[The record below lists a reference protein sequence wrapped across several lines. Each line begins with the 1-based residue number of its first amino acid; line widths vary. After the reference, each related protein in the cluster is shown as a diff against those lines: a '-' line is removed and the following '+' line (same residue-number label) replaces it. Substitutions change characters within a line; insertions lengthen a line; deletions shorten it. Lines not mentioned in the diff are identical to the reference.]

1 MKLHGFSSSSAA
13 YRVRAALYLKGLA
26 FEEVGHDL
34 IAGEQT
40 APEYLAMNPQ
50 GLVPAL
56 ETDEGKVL
64 TQSMA
69 ICEYLED
76 VCPQPPLLPA
86 DPVLRAKVRA
96 VALAVACE
104 IHPLQNRM
112 TLLRLR
118 DFGLD
123 KAQVSA
129 WTHQIIGRG
138 LDACEIML
146 SSEMGPFCFGATP
159 SLADIFVVPQMHNA
173 RRFGMTPTWPKLL
186 AVEEACLGL
195 DAFARARPQPA
206 P

>member
-1 MKLHGFSSSSAA
+1 MKLHGFSASSAA
-13 YRVRAALYLKGLA
+13 YRVRATLYLKGIA
-26 FEEVGHDL
+26 YEEAPHDL
-34 IAGEQT
+34 IAGEQNR
-40 APEYLAMNPQ
+40 PDYLAVNPQ

-56 ETDEGKVL
+56 ETDDGQIL

-76 VCPQPPLLPA
+76 IMPEPALLPSV
-86 DPVLRAKVRA
+86 PVLRAKVRA

-123 KAQVSA
+123 KAQVQA
-129 WTHQIIGRG
+129 WTHEIIGRG
-138 LDACEIML
+138 LDACETML
-146 SSEMGPFCFGATP
+146 AGEAGPFCFGAGPT
-159 SLADIFVVPQMHNA
+159 LADLFVVPQLGNA
-173 RRFGMTPTWPKLL
+173 RRFGMTPRWPKLL
-186 AVEEACLGL
+186 AAEEACLAL

-206 P
+206 S

>member
-1 MKLHGFSSSSAA
+1 MKLHGFSGSSAA
-13 YRVRAALYLKGLA
+13 YRVRATLYLKGLA

-34 IAGEQT
+34 IAGEQN

-56 ETDEGKVL
+56 ETEDGQVL

-76 VCPQPPLLPA
+76 AHPEPRLLPA

-129 WTHQIIGRG
+129 WTHEIIGRG
-138 LDACEIML
+138 LAACEVL
-146 SSEMGPFCFGATP
+146 LEGEPGPFCFGAAPT
-159 SLADIFVVPQMHNA
+159 LADVFIVPQLGNA
-173 RRFGMTPTWPKLL
+173 RRFGMTPAWPKLL
-186 AVEEACLGL
+186 AVEEACLAL
-195 DAFARARPQPA
+195 DAFERARPKPA
-206 P
+206 A

>member
-1 MKLHGFSSSSAA
+1 MKLHGFLSSSAA
-13 YRVRAALYLKGLA
+13 YRVRAALYLKGLS
-26 FEEVGHDL
+26 FEEVDHDL
-34 IAGEQT
+34 FAGEQNS
-40 APEYLAMNPQ
+40 PEYLAMNPQ

-56 ETDEGKVL
+56 EIDGGQVL

-69 ICEYLED
+69 ICEYLDD
-76 VCPQPPLLPA
+76 VCPKPALLPA

-118 DFGLD
+118 GFGLD

-138 LDACEIML
+138 LAACEIML
-146 SSEMGPFCFGATP
+146 SSEPGPFCFGATP
-159 SLADIFVVPQMHNA
+159 TLADIFVVPQIHNA
-173 RRFGMTPTWPKLL
+173 RRYGMTPAWPKLL
-186 AVEEACLGL
+186 AVEDACLAL
-195 DAFARARPQPA
+195 DAFARARPPSA
-206 P
+206 S